1 MKNIYE
7 PTYIHLKKKVWV
19 PFVCPRTCQHY
30 GSAWW
35 KKKIGKMTT
44 KNWVHILNIK
54 SVCKQVR
61 GVRTIVAKALNVG
74 FPSCNVC
81 ACEDGCLIV
90 GEENAVCFF
99 SGLESWATEPKA
111 RRCTSQRIAPA
122 ETDLRCMVLHDAC
135 LCDHLPVC
143 FQPGDMWSHEPT
155 SGIFTTS

>member
-7 PTYIHLKKKVWV
+7 PTYIHLKKKSLS
-19 PFVCPRTCQHY
+19 PFCLSLYLP
-30 GSAWW
+30 ALWLW
-35 KKKIGKMTT
+35 MIKKKIGKMTME
-44 KNWVHILNIK
+44 NWVHILNMK

-61 GVRTIVAKALNVG
+61 GVGTTVAKALNVG

-99 SGLESWATEPKA
+99 FGFESWAAEPKA

-122 ETDLRCMVLHDAC
+122 EANLRRMVLHDTC
-135 LCDHLPVC
+135 LCGHLSVC

-155 SGIFTTS
+155 LGTSTTS